1 MDQEFTSAAQ
11 EPSRTE
17 RWMESCEEEQ
27 GWRLLPPVLCTTA
40 RSSAV
45 SVCPCLAASS
55 AGSRVWSCWSIPRAV
70 LCVLPEPCFD
80 KGVHSQPAQL
90 GSLTLSPAGTGWCC
104 RAALPREELCT
115 PGTAT
120 ERWGH
125 LTAPKGG
132 FRRAGKGLGVVGH
145 EGMALS

>member
-80 KGVHSQPAQL
+80 KWVHSQPAQL
-90 GSLTLSPAGTGWCC
+90 GSLTLSSCRDRLVLQSCPSQRGAVHPRHCHRALGT
-104 RAALPREELCT
+104 PDS
-115 PGTAT
+115 P
-120 ERWGH
+120 
-125 LTAPKGG
+125 
-132 FRRAGKGLGVVGH
+132 
-145 EGMALS
+145 